1 MRSLRGKVINDIHC
15 LSYFYY
21 LHLFPNIRHGII
33 IRTLV
38 FPKICFL
45 SRLNSWQDLLYS
57 ARKRKAV
64 MRIKVDSNK
73 VICPDFGRN
82 VLYRCRDDHD
92 ELPLVDPYTNLS
104 QCQLQELP
112 CLRLV
117 LLCLGFIIHFIESAR
132 TSLLFT
138 NLDPLLFKTFQVI
151 SYIHVRLEAII

>member
-1 MRSLRGKVINDIHC
+1 MRSLRVKVINDIHY

-45 SRLNSWQDLLYS
+45 SHLSSWQDLLYS

-73 VICPDFGRN
+73 VICPDFDRN
-82 VLYRCRDDHD
+82 ILNGCIYDHYY
-92 ELPLVDPYTNLS
+92 LPLVDFSMNLTTY
-104 QCQLQELP
+104 QLQELP
-112 CLRLV
+112 CLSLV
-117 LLCLGFIIHFIESAR
+117 LVRMEFTIHFIESAR